1 MTQRTAILGAFFLAT
16 LAWGIMPAAAQEIE
30 ATVSVNVDQIA
41 SADQQELSGFAEEMK
56 RYIDEMKWT
65 GEDWSGEKATM
76 NVSVVVTGG

>member
-41 SADQQELSGFAEEMK
+41 SADQQELSGFA
-56 RYIDEMKWT
+56 DEM
-65 GEDWSGEKATM
+65 
-76 NVSVVVTGG
+76 NR